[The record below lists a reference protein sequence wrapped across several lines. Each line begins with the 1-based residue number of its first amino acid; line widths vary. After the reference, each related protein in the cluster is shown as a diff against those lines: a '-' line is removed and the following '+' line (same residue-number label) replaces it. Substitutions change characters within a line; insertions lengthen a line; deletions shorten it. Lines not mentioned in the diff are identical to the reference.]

1 MKSKLKEIFFS
12 QWFDIICMSILFMW
26 LMPHGSFNVNDVGF
40 YISIAQAVLSVMTTR
55 FFLKK
60 YQKDYM
66 GKIK

>member
-1 MKSKLKEIFFS
+1 MRYIIKIIFS
-12 QWFDIICMSILFMW
+12 VPFDIIWMSLLFMW
-26 LMPHGSFNVNDVGF
+26 LMPFGTFKMNQFGF
-40 YISIAQAVLSVMTTR
+40 YLSIILAVCLEFSIK

>member
-1 MKSKLKEIFFS
+1 MLKFLSKNWIGIAF
-12 QWFDIICMSILFMW
+12 MSIMFMW
-26 LMPHGSFNVNDVGF
+26 LMPFGTFNLTQVGF
-40 YISIAQAVLSVMTTR
+40 YLCIILAVSLEFSIK